1 MGDKK
6 ISKKSTVIAVVCII
20 LLFLGCMA
28 FFSARWYITE
38 FGDTGFDS
46 ILYTLFSEMSGT
58 DSAVIQ
64 NFMLTAILPAL
75 VFFVVLSLL
84 LWAKRGTGEKW
95 YPFTEKRYKEHC
107 KGHG

>member
-1 MGDKK
+1 MNEKNNKK
-6 ISKKSTVIAVVCII
+6 EIAVLIGCIV

-75 VFFVVLSLL
+75 VFFVV
-84 LWAKRGTGEKW
+84 
-95 YPFTEKRYKEHC
+95 
-107 KGHG
+107 